1 MPIVIVSGR
10 EKGRINYHPVKSY
23 YRSCSSYDCLLKD
36 GKNATAAA
44 LDRNRKDSD
53 SLNEE
58 TRFDIDL
65 KVFRVNNETG
75 MKSYLD
81 RLCQRAYRKHVKL
94 FDLTFF
100 SLSQNNDKQ
109 CFHSFVHIYLICPHD
124 LYGY

>member
-36 GKNATAAA
+36 GKNAA

-75 MKSYLD
+75 INRSLHEHVTSIKS
-81 RLCQRAYRKHVKL
+81 
-94 FDLTFF
+94 
-100 SLSQNNDKQ
+100 SL
-109 CFHSFVHIYLICPHD
+109 I
-124 LYGY
+124 